1 MGNLIQTYFVANWK
15 TTASGLLL
23 VLLVVLHYFG
33 INVPGL
39 AIPSDA
45 GSQIAMI
52 LAAIGLVSAKD
63 ASTAGVP
70 GK

>member
-23 VLLVVLHYFG
+23 AVIVGLHYVG

-39 AIPSDA
+39 SIPNDA
-45 GSQIAMI
+45 GSQIALI
-52 LAAIGLVSAKD
+52 LTALGLVSAKD
-63 ASTAGVP
+63 ASTTGVP

>member
-15 TTASGLLL
+15 TTASGIMLGLL
-23 VLLVVLHYFG
+23 VILHYFG

-39 AIPSDA
+39 AIPSDT
-45 GSQIAMI
+45 GSQIAMV

>member
-15 TTASGLLL
+15 TTLAG
-23 VLLVVLHYFG
+23 VLLAGIVGLHHLG

-39 AIPSDA
+39 TIPDDA
-45 GSQIAMI
+45 GAQFAMI
-52 LAAIGLVSAKD
+52 IAALGLTAAKD